1 MSHFDRYLRKE
12 LLWGYMLAAV
22 VLVGIFSL
30 VALIEET
37 GALGKGDYGLAH
49 IFYFVAMTAPGRFID
64 LLPLIV
70 LMGSTFALGMLASN
84 QELVAARALGAA
96 NIRIT
101 RVVLTTALLI
111 IAVSAVAAE
120 WAVPELEEDA
130 HILRAARTS
139 SNAAIRTAEGFW
151 ARDGLRFVNIDRFLY
166 GRIPQGIDIYEFD
179 AERGLVRY
187 THARSARIRSSGDW
201 QLQGVLR
208 KHPERPS
215 VPTQRL
221 ARAEWQS
228 FIVTEQIG
236 VLSVPP
242 ESLAPSDLFAY
253 VSDLNARGESSERY
267 ALALWRSLA
276 APIGAIAMALLA
288 VPVAT
293 TVTRQKSGAQRV
305 FLAAAIGLVFY
316 LLTRAL
322 GFVGLLADVNP
333 ALTTVAPFVL
343 LALIALLMLRRQN

>member
-1 MSHFDRYLRKE
+1 MNHFDRYLRKE
-12 LLWGYMLAAV
+12 LLWGYLLAAV

-37 GALGKGDYGLAH
+37 GRLGKGDYGLAH
-49 IFYFVAMTAPGRFID
+49 IFYFVTMTAPGRFID
-64 LLPLIV
+64 LLPLVV

-84 QELVAARALGAA
+84 QELVAARAVGAA
-96 NIRIT
+96 YSRIT
-101 RVVLTTALLI
+101 RVVLSTALLI
-111 IAVSAVAAE
+111 IAVSAAAAE
-120 WAVPELEEDA
+120 WLVPNLEEDA

-139 SNAAIRTAEGFW
+139 SNAAIRTGEGFW

-179 AERGLVRY
+179 PGRGLVRY
-187 THARSARIRSSGDW
+187 THAQSARIRESGDW
-201 QLQGVLR
+201 QLQSVLR
-208 KHPERPS
+208 KYPEQPS
-215 VPTQRL
+215 TPTERL
-221 ARAEWQS
+221 ARAQWQS

-267 ALALWRSLA
+267 ALALWRRLA
-276 APIGAIAMALLA
+276 TPLGGIAMAMLA

-293 TVTRQKSGAQRV
+293 SSTRQKSAAQRV
-305 FLAAAIGLVFY
+305 FLAAAIGVVFY

-333 ALTTVAPFVL
+333 ALTTVAPFAL
-343 LALIALLMLRRQN
+343 LTLVALLMLRVRA